1 MFWPGHHDA
10 GSQVDTVV
18 PPPLAARCS
27 LQTEISQVWFQ
38 NCRARHKKQPP
49 QSGFSQ
55 SAPLSRMPPSLPED
69 IHYSPFS
76 SLEQPHL
83 LALHGYLDSECRG
96 VPSARHSPFTNF
108 HKKTYWRQLCSL
120 FNFNAKFLISSETK
134 TVCMFTDVVDTCIS
148 WL

>member
-1 MFWPGHHDA
+1 MCLICFDLGITM
-10 GSQVDTVV
+10 QEVKVDTVV

-96 VPSARHSPFTNF
+96 VPSARHSPFTDF
-108 HKKTYWRQLCSL
+108 HKKKLLTTTL
-120 FNFNAKFLISSETK
+120 FIIQCQCKIFNIF
-134 TVCMFTDVVDTCIS
+134 
-148 WL
+148 